1 MVIMTEEL
9 NFKILIFKILSLS
22 NHMWLV
28 ATVWDSAALEYL
40 SALNSQGCGKFKMK

>member
-40 SALNSQGCGKFKMK
+40 SALIPALKVVASLK